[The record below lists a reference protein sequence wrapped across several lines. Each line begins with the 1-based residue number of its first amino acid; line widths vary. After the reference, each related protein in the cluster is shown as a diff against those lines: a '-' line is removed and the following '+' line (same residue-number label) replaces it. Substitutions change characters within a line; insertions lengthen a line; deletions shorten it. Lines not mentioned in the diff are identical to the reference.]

1 MIAPCYLRR
10 HGLTL
15 RCRSVGHDFSGG
27 PLSRANRVQDFNPS
41 DRTPSRPR
49 RSDASHRPHRTC
61 HCPMVATEPKSPYY
75 SVAEEQA
82 SEHSGFSQGLL
93 IPACTVNLFSTSPFV
108 WKRFVNN
115 RYR

>member
-61 HCPMVATEPKSPYY
+61 HCPMVATEPKSPYC
-75 SVAEEQA
+75 SVAEKQA
-82 SEHSGFSQGLL
+82 SEHSGLSQGLL
-93 IPACTVNLFSTSPFV
+93 IPA
-108 WKRFVNN
+108 
-115 RYR
+115 